1 MNQFIKKSL
10 LFSLPLLI
18 LGLIIIYSFYALDP
32 YKILNEYEEYK
43 RSTVA
48 YNIDYIK
55 TERFLKNK
63 NNFNSFIFGSSRAGV
78 GFDIIDWN
86 QKLKSTDNAFSYT
99 ASNESIFGILGK
111 LRLIH
116 SENVEIKNAILVID
130 TDCTFDNLA
139 NSTGH
144 LYIKHPRVSGE
155 SEFTFVL
162 QFLRNYVFSGF
173 FIPYLDYKIF
183 NKERDYMKDYFNFYD
198 RNEQEIY
205 RPFNVDKR
213 EARILSDKY
222 AYYKSISK
230 KEFYKRPMSQV
241 FSHALIDYRGIEFL
255 KEIKQI
261 FNANK
266 TDYRIIISP
275 LYDQKKLNKI
285 DLDLIEDIFEK
296 KYF

>member
-1 MNQFIKKSL
+1 
-10 LFSLPLLI
+10 
-18 LGLIIIYSFYALDP
+18 
-32 YKILNEYEEYK
+32 
-43 RSTVA
+43 
-48 YNIDYIK
+48 
-55 TERFLKNK
+55 
-63 NNFNSFIFGSSRAGV
+63 
-78 GFDIIDWN
+78 
-86 QKLKSTDNAFSYT
+86 
-99 ASNESIFGILGK
+99 
-111 LRLIH
+111 
-116 SENVEIKNAILVID
+116 
-130 TDCTFDNLA
+130 
-139 NSTGH
+139 
-144 LYIKHPRVSGE
+144 
-155 SEFTFVL
+155 
-162 QFLRNYVFSGF
+162 
-173 FIPYLDYKIF
+173 
-183 NKERDYMKDYFNFYD
+183 MKDYFNFYD

-296 KYF
+296 KNIFDFSGKNAWTEDKYNFYESSHYRKKIGKKILDIIYKSKNS